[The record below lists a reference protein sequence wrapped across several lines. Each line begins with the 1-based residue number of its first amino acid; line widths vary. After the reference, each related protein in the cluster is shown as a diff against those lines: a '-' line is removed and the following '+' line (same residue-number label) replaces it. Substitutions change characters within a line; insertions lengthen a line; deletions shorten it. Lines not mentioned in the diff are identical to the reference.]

1 MNATSFIDQMI
12 LLKRGHDQC
21 CKGLLMEY
29 NLRASDLSV
38 LMFLAAHRDPCTARE
53 ICDTLLIAKSLVSA
67 SVDSLVSR
75 NLVRRETDA
84 QDRRRVNLTLQDAAD
99 EIIAR
104 ANALSCEYAQK
115 LCAGIDAQDL
125 QTMERVFA
133 QISHNMNNLSAT
145 E

>member
-1 MNATSFIDQMI
+1 MNAITFIDQMM
-12 LLKRGHDQC
+12 LLKRGYDQY
-21 CKGLLMEY
+21 CKGLLAEY

-38 LMFLAAHRDPCTARE
+38 LMFLAAHPDPCTARE

-75 NLVRRETDA
+75 GLVCRETDA
-84 QDRRRVNLTLQDAAD
+84 QDRRRANLTLQDAAA

-115 LCAGIDAQDL
+115 LCAGIDVQDL
-125 QTMERVFA
+125 QIMERVFA

>member
-1 MNATSFIDQMI
+1 MNAITFIDQMI
-12 LLKRGHDQC
+12 LFKRGHDQY
-21 CKGLLMEY
+21 CKGLLAEY

-38 LMFLAAHRDPCTARE
+38 LMFLAARTDPCTARE
-53 ICDTLLIAKSLVSA
+53 ICETQLIAKSLVSA

-75 NLVRRETDA
+75 GLVRRETDA

-99 EIIAR
+99 EIIVR
-104 ANALSCEYAQK
+104 ANALTCEYTQK

-125 QTMERVFA
+125 QVVERVFA